1 MFSIVFYSELLPLKV
16 CPKETIRNAPKHD
29 AQSCSEQSIEGKME
43 RN

>member
-1 MFSIVFYSELLPLKV
+1 MLSVDFYSEILPLKIY
-16 CPKETIRNAPKHD
+16 PKETIRNAPKHD